1 MPTWRDNPL
10 IQNEKAWEKLKR
22 RRGALPSSQSWRL
35 PIPDPPSR
43 RSRRGL
49 GVRVLFGVGVLGV
62 LVAVLF
68 AAELTRLGDALAPSL
83 GEMWEEVR
91 ALLGTGSSA

>member
-1 MPTWRDNPL
+1 MPTWRENPL
-10 IQNEKAWEKLKR
+10 IQNETAWEKFTR

-49 GVRVLFGVGVLGV
+49 SVRVLFGVGVLGV
-62 LVAVLF
+62 LSAVFF
-68 AAELTRLGDALAPSL
+68 AGELTRLGDALAPYL
-83 GEMWEEVR
+83 GGMWEEVR
-91 ALLGTGSSA
+91 ALLGAGSSA

>member
-10 IQNEKAWEKLKR
+10 VQNETAWEKFKR
-22 RRGALPSSQSWRL
+22 RRGPLPSSNSWRL
-35 PIPDPPSR
+35 PIPDPPSS

-62 LVAVLF
+62 LLGVF
-68 AAELTRLGDALAPSL
+68 YAAELTRLGALLAPL
-83 GEMWEEVR
+83 LDAMWEEVR
-91 ALLGTGSSA
+91 AVLGAGSSS